1 MVEGKC
7 QFVQGIRSFGA
18 PMGNRRYGTQ
28 GIGVALPGRNMIER
42 AIAESL
48 ERRCEVTWKW
58 TRFEDS
64 LVARGEQSSASR
76 QSDHPAIR
84 PLLI

>member
-48 ERRCEVTWKW
+48 ERCCEVTWKW
-58 TRFEDS
+58 TTI
-64 LVARGEQSSASR
+64 RGQSRGRREQSSASR
-76 QSDHPAIR
+76 
-84 PLLI
+84 